1 MENNQSNP
9 IVQAFIFET
18 ESMLEQIEQILLDCE
33 EIKAFTEDDVNEIF
47 RIMHT
52 IKGGAGMM
60 NFDKL
65 AELAHSIEDTFFYI
79 REEKPEI
86 NNITN
91 ITDVILEGID
101 FMKDYLEGQAYSTR
115 Y

>member
-52 IKGGAGMM
+52 IKGQTICVGLP
-60 NFDKL
+60 F
-65 AELAHSIEDTFFYI
+65 
-79 REEKPEI
+79 
-86 NNITN
+86 
-91 ITDVILEGID
+91 
-101 FMKDYLEGQAYSTR
+101 
-115 Y
+115 